1 MGSRVLLTTAVCL
14 LVCTLAL
21 PAAAGAHVRGRYK
34 TEYKAELARMQSLF
48 DGSARSFSATQTSI
62 EATATAMR
70 GMLGDP
76 ARAAELQALE
86 QRCGSAY
93 QQMTDETMPDAWM
106 AVESAFSAYLGNAS
120 RWFVSS
126 RDRTRFTGAAA
137 AMKKT
142 FSLLVQNAAEAQS
155 LEYQALSQDPPDL
168 EGQKA
173 QAAAANASAARAR
186 NDMRKDVKALLAL
199 L

>member
-1 MGSRVLLTTAVCL
+1 MSSRLLFATALCA
-14 LVCTLAL
+14 LAL
-21 PAAAGAHVRGRYK
+21 GLVLPATAGAHVRSKYK
-34 TEYKAELARMQSLF
+34 AEYKAELARMQALF
-48 DGSARSFSATQTSI
+48 DGSSRGFSETQTSI

-76 ARAAELQALE
+76 ARTGELQALE
-86 QRCGSAY
+86 RRAGNAY
-93 QQMTDETMPDAWM
+93 QLMVDETMPDAWM
-106 AVESAFSAYLGNAS
+106 TVESAFSAYLGNAS

-137 AMKKT
+137 TMKKT
-142 FSLLVQNAAEAQS
+142 FSLLVQNAADAQS

-168 EGQKA
+168 DGQKT
-173 QAAAANASAARAR
+173 QAGAAKAFAAKAR
-186 NDMRKDVKALLAL
+186 SDMSKDVKALRAL

>member
-1 MGSRVLLTTAVCL
+1 MRSRVLFTTALCVMAL
-14 LVCTLAL
+14 ALVL
-21 PAAAGAHVRGRYK
+21 PAAAGAHVRSKYKAEYK
-34 TEYKAELARMQSLF
+34 TELARMQALF
-48 DGSARSFSATQTSI
+48 YGSARGFTQTQASI

-76 ARAAELQALE
+76 AKAAELQELE
-86 QRCGSAY
+86 RRAGNAY
-93 QQMTDETMPDAWM
+93 QLMVDETMPDAWIS
-106 AVESAFSAYLGNAS
+106 VENAFSTYLGSAS

-173 QAAAANASAARAR
+173 QAAAANAFAAKAQG
-186 NDMRKDVKALLAL
+186 DLRKDVKALKAL

>member
-1 MGSRVLLTTAVCL
+1 MRARVLFTTALCILAVA
-14 LVCTLAL
+14 LAL
-21 PAAAGAHVRGRYK
+21 PAAAGAHVRAKYK
-34 TEYKAELARMQSLF
+34 TEYKTEFARMQALF
-48 DGSARSFSATQTSI
+48 NDSARSFTETQASI

-76 ARAAELQALE
+76 ARAPELQALE
-86 QRCGSAY
+86 RSAGNAY
-93 QQMTDETMPDAWM
+93 QLMTDETMPDAWLT
-106 AVESAFSAYLGNAS
+106 VESAFSAYLGNAS

-137 AMKKT
+137 TMKKS

-168 EGQKA
+168 DGQTA
-173 QAAAANASAARAR
+173 QAGAANAFAAKARAGI
-186 NDMRKDVKALLAL
+186 RKDVAALKALL
-199 L
+199 